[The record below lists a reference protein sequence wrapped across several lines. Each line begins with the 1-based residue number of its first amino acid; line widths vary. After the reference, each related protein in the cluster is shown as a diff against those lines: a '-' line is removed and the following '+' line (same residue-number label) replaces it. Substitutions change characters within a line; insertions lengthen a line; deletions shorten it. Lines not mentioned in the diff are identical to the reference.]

1 MILTGKALP
10 SAANDR
16 DVPDC
21 INAIIQLMERRDLIK
36 KIEQLPP
43 DRLAAVERFIESI
56 ADGPNL
62 DREGIH
68 RALAEYAVQNAGTAA
83 DLPLSE
89 EYRASVR
96 EIVEEVIEEA
106 ALARA
111 IDEGRDT
118 PRVTREEIF
127 HILENAQ

>member
-1 MILTGKALP
+1 
-10 SAANDR
+10 
-16 DVPDC
+16 
-21 INAIIQLMERRDLIK
+21 MERQELIK
-36 KIEQLPP
+36 KIEQLPA
-43 DRLAAVERFIESI
+43 DQLAEVEKFVESI
-56 ADGPNL
+56 ANGPNL

-68 RALAEYAVQNAGTAA
+68 RALAKYALKNTGTAA

-106 ALARA
+106 ALSRA
-111 IDEGRDT
+111 IDEGCDT

>member
-1 MILTGKALP
+1 
-10 SAANDR
+10 
-16 DVPDC
+16 
-21 INAIIQLMERRDLIK
+21 MERQELIK

-43 DRLAAVERFIESI
+43 DRLAEVERFVESI
-56 ADGPNL
+56 ANGPNL

-68 RALAEYAVQNAGTAA
+68 RAHAEYAVKNTGTDV
-83 DLPLSE
+83 DLPLME
-89 EYRASVR
+89 EYRASLK

-127 HILENAQ
+127 HILESAQ